1 VSGRK
6 TQCIM
11 KHTPM
16 TKETKSK
23 LIESAELGI
32 EHVSKSVDEV
42 RNFIKKVKLMTDF
55 ITENEFSIED
65 KIFDNIEKLLEY
77 RLLIGLIYLD
87 LASAMRAHL
96 NSKYTYEQLLSIR
109 QIIVTINEGYKQI
122 YNFVK
127 VNENGDSVTR
137 YRKKSYWYEDIRV
150 IINESI
156 TELKPE
162 YDFLT
167 KKLDDYFAENF
178 EAIKEQRDLSVH
190 YDRKASK
197 VYDMIIQLEVEV
209 TFKKLSPFLA
219 IITEMF
225 LFTEKMASIS
235 QGKEKQ
241 KNIEMH
247 NKFESV
253 FLDIENKIKNEDS
266 NANPEVMDKLKELTN
281 KIRTDFL
288 DKIKSPNT

>member
-1 VSGRK
+1 
-6 TQCIM
+6 M
-11 KHTPM
+11 KHIPM
-16 TKETKSK
+16 TEETKSK
-23 LIESAELGI
+23 LIESTELGI

-42 RNFIKKVKLMTDF
+42 RSFIKKVKLMTDF
-55 ITENEFSIED
+55 IAESEFNIED

-96 NSKYTYEQLLSIR
+96 NSKYNYEKLLSIR

-122 YNFVK
+122 YNFTK
-127 VNENGDSVTR
+127 INERGDTVTK

-156 TELKPE
+156 IELKPE
-162 YDFLT
+162 YDSLT
-167 KKLDDYFAENF
+167 KKLDDYFDENF

-197 VYDMIIQLEVEV
+197 VYDMIVSLDVEN

-219 IITEMF
+219 ITTEMF
-225 LFTEKMASIS
+225 RFTEKMASIS
-235 QGKEKQ
+235 KVKEKQ

-247 NKFESV
+247 NKFESI
-253 FLDIENKIKNEDS
+253 FFDIENKIKK
-266 NANPEVMDKLKELTN
+266 ANPNVSPEVMSKLEELTS
-281 KIRTDFL
+281 KIKTDFL

>member
-1 VSGRK
+1 
-6 TQCIM
+6 M
-11 KHTPM
+11 KNKLM
-16 TKETKSK
+16 TEETKSK
-23 LIESAELGI
+23 LLKSAEQGI
-32 EHVSKSVDEV
+32 GYVSKSVDEV
-42 RNFIKKVKLMTDF
+42 RGFIKKVKLITDFMTD
-55 ITENEFSIED
+55 NEFNNED

-96 NSKYTYEQLLSIR
+96 NSKYTYEQFLSTR

-127 VNENGDSVTR
+127 VNENGDSVTK

-156 TELKPE
+156 TELQPE
-162 YDFLT
+162 YDLLT
-167 KKLDDYFAENF
+167 KKLDDYFTDNF
-178 EAIKEQRDLSVH
+178 KAIKEQRDLSVH

-197 VYDMIIQLEVEV
+197 VYDMIIKLEIEE
-209 TFKKLSPFLA
+209 TFKKLSSFLA

-225 LFTEKMASIS
+225 RFTEKMASIS
-235 QGKEKQ
+235 QVKEKQ
-241 KNIEMH
+241 KNTELH
-247 NKFESV
+247 NKFEST
-253 FLDIENKIKNEDS
+253 FWDIENKLRNVDS
-266 NANPEVMDKLKELTN
+266 NVNPEVMDKLKELTN
-281 KIRTDFL
+281 KIKTDFL